1 MLKKIKE
8 WGKSLNNRLMGIILL
23 CGIVPVI
30 FIVLFVASSYRRGIM
45 EKTESM
51 VENEMEY
58 VSSLIS
64 GRLNHAIE
72 ICKAA
77 YDEEYENAWRE
88 YQIGKQSEELF
99 RERVKKRL
107 ERMFYLEQSYDT
119 FLFYEKGKEF
129 PFCYSVREGGTVP
142 DCMKNIHE
150 PIREIRKQERL
161 DVQML
166 VIDGRIFIV
175 QNLYADSAQGI
186 FGTLAIELNVSRL
199 FHDIQPQIAE
209 ETAIYLNQVEN
220 RVMIQGK
227 IKEEWQKKME
237 KELLQQF
244 GRKESYKQISIH
256 NLEYSG
262 YMRSN
267 RQEYYNLEIIY
278 LSSNR
283 QLYIEVYEFYK
294 VILFIILLMIP
305 LFVYVFYFLK
315 IHISKPI
322 TKMIDASKA
331 IERGAIG
338 TIVQDEKMPNI
349 EFEYLREAFNKMSK
363 QVKYLFDYAYDEKMA
378 RKDAKIMAL
387 QAQINPHFLNNTLEM
402 MNWQA
407 RMSGNLE
414 VSSMIESLGVVLDY
428 NMNRESKRLTTLSQ
442 ELRCADAY
450 FHIISKRFGKRL
462 TVEKEIDQKL
472 LSIKVPQLVLQPMI
486 ENAVVHGIERIET
499 LLNQRPEE
507 IAKEMGHHVSLAI
520 RNINERVK
528 LIYGEEYGLC
538 IEQEGEYIVSTIVIP
553 VREKKVE
560 MERDSRENV
569 RKRLEETG
577 RF

>member
-166 VIDGRIFIV
+166 VI
-175 QNLYADSAQGI
+175 AH
-186 FGTLAIELNVSRL
+186 FG
-199 FHDIQPQIAE
+199 
-209 ETAIYLNQVEN
+209 
-220 RVMIQGK
+220 
-227 IKEEWQKKME
+227 
-237 KELLQQF
+237 
-244 GRKESYKQISIH
+244 
-256 NLEYSG
+256 
-262 YMRSN
+262 
-267 RQEYYNLEIIY
+267 
-278 LSSNR
+278 
-283 QLYIEVYEFYK
+283 
-294 VILFIILLMIP
+294 
-305 LFVYVFYFLK
+305 
-315 IHISKPI
+315 
-322 TKMIDASKA
+322 
-331 IERGAIG
+331 
-338 TIVQDEKMPNI
+338 
-349 EFEYLREAFNKMSK
+349 
-363 QVKYLFDYAYDEKMA
+363 
-378 RKDAKIMAL
+378 
-387 QAQINPHFLNNTLEM
+387 
-402 MNWQA
+402 
-407 RMSGNLE
+407 
-414 VSSMIESLGVVLDY
+414 
-428 NMNRESKRLTTLSQ
+428 
-442 ELRCADAY
+442 
-450 FHIISKRFGKRL
+450 
-462 TVEKEIDQKL
+462 
-472 LSIKVPQLVLQPMI
+472 
-486 ENAVVHGIERIET
+486 
-499 LLNQRPEE
+499 
-507 IAKEMGHHVSLAI
+507 
-520 RNINERVK
+520 
-528 LIYGEEYGLC
+528 
-538 IEQEGEYIVSTIVIP
+538 
-553 VREKKVE
+553 
-560 MERDSRENV
+560 
-569 RKRLEETG
+569 
-577 RF
+577 